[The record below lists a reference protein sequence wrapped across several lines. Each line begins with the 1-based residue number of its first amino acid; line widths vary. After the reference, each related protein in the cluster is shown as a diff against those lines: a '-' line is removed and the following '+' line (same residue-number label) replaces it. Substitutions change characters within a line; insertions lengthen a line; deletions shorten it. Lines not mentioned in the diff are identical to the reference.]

1 LRILEPLRRLASGR
15 TSIVI
20 SHNLLTVRNARCIVV
35 LDGGRI
41 VERGTHDELLR
52 KSGTYA
58 RLYQLV
64 AGASAWQAA

>member
-1 LRILEPLRRLASGR
+1 
-15 TSIVI
+15 
-20 SHNLLTVRNARCIVV
+20 VV